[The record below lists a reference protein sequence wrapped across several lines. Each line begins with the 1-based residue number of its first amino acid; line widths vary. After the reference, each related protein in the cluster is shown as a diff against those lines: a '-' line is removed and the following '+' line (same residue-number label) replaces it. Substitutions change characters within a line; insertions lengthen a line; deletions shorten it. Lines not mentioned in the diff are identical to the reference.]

1 MSGHSKWSTIKRK
14 KGAIDSERSK
24 VFQKLAKELYVAAKS
39 GDPNPENNPG
49 LRMVIEKAKGEN
61 MPKANIES
69 AINKA
74 KNAGNGENYESVR
87 YEGYGPSGV
96 AIMIDCLTDNKNRTA
111 GFVRSTLTKRGGNLG
126 TDGSVSYLFERKG
139 VLVLEKVYDED
150 KLMEDILSLDIL
162 DFITEDDSY
171 VIYTDSNS
179 FIEVKD
185 ALTNMGYDKFI
196 VSEVTFV
203 PNNYIALDEEATEKL
218 YQEVNYV
225 GTCPECGSKVKAT
238 PNGYFC
244 ENDNCTFAIWPEM
257 RYFKNKI
264 KMTDSKVKDLLSG
277 SGLRC
282 KAKTKDGK
290 EYELILKLQRNGEY
304 INLVRDD
311 EATQRFYQEDNVVG
325 SCPVCGYDVVERQKG
340 YFCKNEDCR
349 FALWK
354 EMRFYDNKVSVTP
367 TKAAKL
373 LENRALFSN
382 LKNKDGDPYSAYLR
396 IELNGKYVNLV
407 VDEYVRKKKQG

>member
-203 PNNYIALDEEATEKL
+203 PNNYMELDEEGIEK
-218 YQEVNYV
+218 V
-225 GTCPECGSKVKAT
+225 
-238 PNGYFC
+238 
-244 ENDNCTFAIWPEM
+244 
-257 RYFKNKI
+257 
-264 KMTDSKVKDLLSG
+264 
-277 SGLRC
+277 
-282 KAKTKDGK
+282 
-290 EYELILKLQRNGEY
+290 
-304 INLVRDD
+304 INLIDALNDLDD
-311 EATQRFYQEDNVVG
+311 VQNV
-325 SCPVCGYDVVERQKG
+325 YH
-340 YFCKNEDCR
+340 
-349 FALWK
+349 
-354 EMRFYDNKVSVTP
+354 
-367 TKAAKL
+367 
-373 LENRALFSN
+373 N
-382 LKNKDGDPYSAYLR
+382 LD
-396 IELNGKYVNLV
+396 I
-407 VDEYVRKKKQG
+407 